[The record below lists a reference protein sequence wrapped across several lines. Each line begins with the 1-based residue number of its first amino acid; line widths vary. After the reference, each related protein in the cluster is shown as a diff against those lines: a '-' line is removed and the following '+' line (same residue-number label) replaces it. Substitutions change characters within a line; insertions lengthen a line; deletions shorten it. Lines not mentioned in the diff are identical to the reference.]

1 MHYFDRNK
9 NCGRQIPICIT
20 FANNI
25 LSQSVHPFLQ
35 KASRITA
42 VVTLKKKKFKC
53 KSRLQKT
60 LNFENKLLIGPIHK
74 L

>member
-9 NCGRQIPICIT
+9 NCGRQIPKCIT

-42 VVTLKKKKFKC
+42 VVTLKKKIQV
-53 KSRLQKT
+53 QK
-60 LNFENKLLIGPIHK
+60 
-74 L
+74 

>member
-1 MHYFDRNK
+1 MHYFDSNK
-9 NCGRQIPICIT
+9 NCGRQIPKCIT

-25 LSQSVHPFLQ
+25 LSQSVHPLLQ

-60 LNFENKLLIGPIHK
+60 LSFENKLLIGPIHK

>member
-9 NCGRQIPICIT
+9 NCGRQIPKCIT

-42 VVTLKKKKFKC
+42 VVTLKKKFKC